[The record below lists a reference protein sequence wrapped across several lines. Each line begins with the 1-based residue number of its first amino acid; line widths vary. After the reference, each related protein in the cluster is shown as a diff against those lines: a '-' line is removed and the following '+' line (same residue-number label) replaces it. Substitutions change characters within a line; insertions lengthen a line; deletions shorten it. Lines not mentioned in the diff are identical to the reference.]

1 MGCKGSEVRILSL
14 RPIKTDTYV
23 APAGAFCVFRGVRQT
38 FRTLDIV
45 SDMENQ
51 QTKSIL
57 TVALMA
63 AFADGLKDERE
74 RESVRRLAEAFA
86 TEASIDLPA
95 LYREV
100 LLAQPDLAEVV
111 KPLDT
116 QGLRQYAYEMAV
128 GVVNSDGSQNA
139 AEAAFLARLAAALQL
154 PTTAAESVAQQASA
168 IADAAVEP
176 SRPASPAG
184 AASAAS
190 APTAV
195 AGTVLGKPDLSD
207 TELDK
212 TILNASITNAALE
225 LLPESIASMAIIP
238 LQLRLV
244 YRIGKAYGYE
254 MDTSHAKDFI
264 ATLGVGLTSQYVEQ
278 MGRKLLGG
286 LLGGLGGG
294 LGRSLGRQAASSG
307 LTFATTYA
315 IGRVAQRY
323 YAGGRT
329 LDSAALKATFTS
341 LLAEARGMAPQYQ
354 SQIEQ
359 AAQTIDTRNL
369 VSLVK
374 QGSTS

>member
-1 MGCKGSEVRILSL
+1 M
-14 RPIKTDTYV
+14 D
-23 APAGAFCVFRGVRQT
+23 
-38 FRTLDIV
+38 
-45 SDMENQ
+45 NQ
-51 QTKSIL
+51 HTKSIL

-74 RESVRRLAEAFA
+74 RESIRQLAESFRA
-86 TEASIDLPA
+86 EASIDLPA

-100 LLAQPDLAEVV
+100 LLARPNLAEVV

-128 GVVNSDGSQNA
+128 GVASSDGSQNA
-139 AEAAFLARLAAALQL
+139 AEAAFLAQLAAALQL

-176 SRPASPAG
+176 TGPVVPAG
-184 AASAAS
+184 VKAA

-195 AGTVLGKPDLSD
+195 AGTVLGKANVSD
-207 TELDK
+207 AELDK

-254 MDTSHAKDFI
+254 MDSSNAKDFI

-278 MGRKLLGG
+278 LGRKLLGG

-294 LGRSLGRQAASSG
+294 IGRSLGRQAASSG

-329 LDSAALKATFTS
+329 LDSAALKETFTS
-341 LLAEARGMAPQYQ
+341 LLAEARGMAPRYQ

-359 AAQTIDTRNL
+359 AAQTIDTRKL
-369 VSLVK
+369 VELVK
-374 QGSTS
+374 KG

>member
-1 MGCKGSEVRILSL
+1 M
-14 RPIKTDTYV
+14 D
-23 APAGAFCVFRGVRQT
+23 
-38 FRTLDIV
+38 
-45 SDMENQ
+45 NQ

-74 RESVRRLAEAFA
+74 RESVRKLAEAFGA
-86 TEASIDLPA
+86 EASIDLPA

-154 PTTAAESVAQQASA
+154 PTAAAESVAQQASA
-168 IADAAVEP
+168 IADAVVEP
-176 SRPASPAG
+176 TGTGPAS
-184 AASAAS
+184 SAAM
-190 APTAV
+190 ATAAATV
-195 AGTVLGKPDLSD
+195 AGTVLGKANVSD
-207 TELDK
+207 AEMDK
-212 TILNASITNAALE
+212 SILNASITNAALE

-254 MDTSHAKDFI
+254 MDSSNAKDFI

-278 MGRKLLGG
+278 IGRKLLGG

-329 LDSAALKATFTS
+329 LDTATLKQTFAS

-354 SQIEQ
+354 SRIEQ
-359 AAQTIDTRNL
+359 AAQTIDTRKL
-369 VSLVK
+369 VEMVK
-374 QGSTS
+374 EG